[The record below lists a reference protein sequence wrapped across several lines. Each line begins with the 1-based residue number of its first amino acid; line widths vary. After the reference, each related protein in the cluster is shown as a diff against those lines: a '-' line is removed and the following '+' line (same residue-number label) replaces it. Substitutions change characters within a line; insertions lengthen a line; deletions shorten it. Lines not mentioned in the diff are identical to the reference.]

1 MTEDTMVQGNTN
13 GVVDDSTLASEV
25 ETDSTLTT
33 QPSDAD
39 QLSQIELIRQ
49 KYESDISKLKSTFQR
64 KEAEREKDINSKLQQ
79 YEAEVERLRVST
91 MDEDERAAYEQTA
104 VYRRINELEQYL
116 SQVQEEK
123 VEIDSMLKAQ
133 QYFLAQGVPAS
144 SLVTDSGY
152 DELWNSGMG
161 WLTSDYQRLRNQ
173 TTTAPTK
180 PAQRPAITAPD
191 VVTTTNTPAYSG
203 TTWPELI
210 KQYGDEE
217 TVYRLVETG
226 QLPATVIPGYRG

>member
-1 MTEDTMVQGNTN
+1 MTEDTMVQGTTN
-13 GVVDDSTLASEV
+13 GVVADATLASEV
-25 ETDSTLTT
+25 ETNSTLTT
-33 QPSDAD
+33 PPSDAE
-39 QLSQIELIRQ
+39 QLSQIELVRQ
-49 KYESDISKLKSTFQR
+49 KYEKDISNIKSTFQR
-64 KEAEREKDINSKLQQ
+64 KEAEREKEINSKLQQ

-91 MDEDERAAYEQTA
+91 MDDDERAAYEQSA

-116 SQVQEEK
+116 SQVTEEK

-144 SLVTDSGY
+144 SLVTGEGY

-173 TTTAPTK
+173 TATAPKT
-180 PAQRPAITAPD
+180 PQRPPITAPE
-191 VVTTTNTPAYSG
+191 VVTSTNTPAYSG
-203 TTWPELI
+203 TSWPELI

-226 QLPATVIPGYRG
+226 QLPATVIPGYKG